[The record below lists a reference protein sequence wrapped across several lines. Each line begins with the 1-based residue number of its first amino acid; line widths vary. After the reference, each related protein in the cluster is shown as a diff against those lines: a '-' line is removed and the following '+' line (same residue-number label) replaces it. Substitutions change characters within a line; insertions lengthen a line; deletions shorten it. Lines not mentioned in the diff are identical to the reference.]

1 MRAAKFVVQ
10 REGNA
15 NNEYFTSKFFFF
27 KQSMREMLRRD
38 RDLQTINAVRQF
50 GERWMRE

>member
-1 MRAAKFVVQ
+1 MRAAKFEVQ

-15 NNEYFTSKFFFF
+15 NNKYFTSNFFF

-38 RDLQTINAVRQF
+38 RDIQMINAVKR
-50 GERWMRE
+50 